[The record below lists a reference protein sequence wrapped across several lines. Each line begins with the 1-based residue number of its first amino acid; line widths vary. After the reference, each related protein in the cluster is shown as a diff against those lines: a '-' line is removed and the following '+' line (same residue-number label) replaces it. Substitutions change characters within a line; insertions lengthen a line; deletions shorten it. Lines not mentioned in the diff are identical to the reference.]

1 MRHLVSVAAAV
12 TGLLAAGAALAQPG
26 DAVLGARV
34 FSQNCVACHQASG
47 QGIKGAFPALA
58 GDPFVLGDPKAV
70 AYVPLHGR
78 GGMPNF
84 SEDLT
89 NEDIAAVLTY
99 VRSSW
104 GNHAP
109 PVNVATVAAVRAAAD
124 EPSKEKSALPGH

>member
-1 MRHLVSVAAAV
+1 MRSIFSAAAAAGV
-12 TGLLAAGAALAQPG
+12 LAAGAALAQPG
-26 DAVLGARV
+26 DATLGAKV
-34 FSQNCVACHQASG
+34 FAQNCAACHQASG

-58 GDPFVLGDPKAV
+58 GDPFVLGDPKTV

-84 SEDLT
+84 SEDLSDA
-89 NEDIAAVLTY
+89 EIAAVLTY

-109 PVNVATVAAVRAAAD
+109 PVEVATVAAVRGATD
-124 EPSKEKSALPGH
+124 GPPKEKSVLPGH